1 MNRMGEGEEHRG
13 YLQQVITRKENT
25 SLNELW
31 QWGFMNKITSDL
43 GLRAVGLVMNP
54 NTPDTWGVLLVYV
67 SLQQDHCG
75 KKSEKKKLLSFF
87 FFTIMT
93 KIPLTLLRPGYTRHY
108 RLPSPSA
115 CVFVHPF
122 SHTRFYLP
130 CAHYRFPWAAMLQ
143 LVLIAV

>member
-1 MNRMGEGEEHRG
+1 MNRMGEGEDHRG

-25 SLNELW
+25 SLTSSGSEASWTKSLLIW
-31 QWGFMNKITSDL
+31 VSGQWDWWWIQTLLILEEYCSSMYLSNKTT
-43 GLRAVGLVMNP
+43 V
-54 NTPDTWGVLLVYV
+54 
-67 SLQQDHCG
+67 
-75 KKSEKKKLLSFF
+75 KKKVKKKNFSLFF